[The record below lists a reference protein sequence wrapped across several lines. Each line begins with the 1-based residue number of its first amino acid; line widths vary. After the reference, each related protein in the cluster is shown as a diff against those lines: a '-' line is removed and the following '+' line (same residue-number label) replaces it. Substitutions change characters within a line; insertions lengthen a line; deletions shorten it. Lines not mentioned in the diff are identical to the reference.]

1 MPGITSTAP
10 RPRYRRTMMLFR
22 TVVIWAVQALLFCV
36 GIGVAGLSAHLFG
49 PIIAETFSIDELIPT
64 ALIFFAVAATL
75 GWIGNRFLPESWTY
89 ANPLL

>member
-1 MPGITSTAP
+1 
-10 RPRYRRTMMLFR
+10 MMLFR

-49 PIIAETFSIDELIPT
+49 PIIAETFSIHELIPT

-75 GWIGNRFLPESWTY
+75 GWIGSRFLPESWTY
-89 ANPLL
+89 DNPLL